1 MANGSVLIVL
11 LVLCSSALCISS
23 VASAGGVLVT
33 RPMEGDT
40 CIGNDENAESIV
52 NEGECAFV
60 SCASGYEL
68 NSDGVCAIPIPT
80 RGTKEG
86 FVAPGTVT
94 VPGTLEDDL
103 TFTLPGSQNCEG
115 SWTEWGGC
123 NAFCGG
129 GQETRVWTTTTLPMG
144 SGTLCP
150 TPTLQSR
157 VCNTEP
163 CSDGSSGGVSTNIPT
178 LLDGQISWQGGGHSE
193 RGGLIWLN
201 DGSAPWN
208 KMYKFRCEKN
218 GEVSD
223 FTQEFGPVSHYNWI
237 NPKVRVARDGQR
249 PCTDNAKLQI
259 FEGDTNITSQ
269 MKNFDE
275 VTAYNGTDR
284 GFTDTR

>member
-1 MANGSVLIVL
+1 MANGSILLVL
-11 LVLCSSALCISS
+11 LVLCSSSSCISS
-23 VASAGGVLVT
+23 ITSVGGVLVT
-33 RPMEGDT
+33 RPMEGDM
-40 CIGNDENAESIV
+40 CIGDDKNAESIV
-52 NEGECAFV
+52 NEGACAFV

-86 FVAPGTVT
+86 FLAPGTVT

-284 GFTDTR
+284 AFTDTR